1 MTQQQQLIGLVR
13 RYVKDVW
20 SREEK
25 LVRHGSAWAG
35 RKAEADGA
43 LKALD
48 MLEAMAQ
55 PATVQQSSLLGE

>member
-48 MLEAMAQ
+48 MLETMAQ
-55 PATVQQSSLLGE
+55 PATAQQGSLLGE